1 MLYSTTIVR
10 KISDLRDS
18 AVSVA
23 AAADFAAGVAAD
35 SARSTTVTAAVGR
48 TAAGTETK
56 TTAMDGGEG
65 EEDSRGEEVDSGED
79 SGREVR
85 DAGYSIT

>member
-1 MLYSTTIVR
+1 MR

-23 AAADFAAGVAAD
+23 AAAVDFAAGVAAD
-35 SARSTTVTAAVGR
+35 SARSTTVTAAGGR